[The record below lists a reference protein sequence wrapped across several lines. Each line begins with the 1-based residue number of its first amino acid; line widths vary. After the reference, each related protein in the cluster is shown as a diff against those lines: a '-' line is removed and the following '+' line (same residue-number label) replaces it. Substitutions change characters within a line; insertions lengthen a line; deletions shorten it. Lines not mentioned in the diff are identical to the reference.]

1 MSDQSSNSLSGEQY
15 DALLADLRRDLDRSQ
30 DKRNAA
36 GLGIAPGLG
45 CGDGDM
51 GPLSVGVYRMLEAGS
66 PRLALAKAMGL
77 PLAPYMINVRA
88 TFPDTATPNIPEVGS
103 DVKITQDTLVTT
115 MLFRISNQST
125 TANQNVFQVQSDY
138 YYNFQSSLEATL
150 DVGGAPRYGVTGKF
164 MPLVNLADAFNGDS
178 RPGEGW
184 ILTYQQQLIMSFN
197 AKVTLP
203 YAPMEVVVTF
213 RALVPV
219 WDELVQMTN
228 REAFVRLRELGFN
241 ISDAY
246 AARCCR

>member
-1 MSDQSSNSLSGEQY
+1 MTEPSINLSNEQFHE
-15 DALLADLRRDLDRSQ
+15 LLDRVVDGRSAEKQ
-30 DKRNAA
+30 SAA
-36 GLGIAPGLG
+36 GLGSLAGLPGLG

-51 GPLSVGVYRMLEAGS
+51 GALSASVYTMLANGS

-88 TFPDTATPNIPEVGS
+88 TFPDTATSNIPEVGS
-103 DVKITQDTLVTT
+103 DVKITQDTLIET

-125 TANQNVFQVQSDY
+125 TANQNVFQVQSDW
-138 YYNFQSSLEATL
+138 YYNFQSSIEATL
-150 DVGGAPRYGVTGKF
+150 DVTGAPRYGVTAKF
-164 MPLVNLADAFNGDS
+164 MPLVNLCDAFNGS
-178 RPGEGW
+178 SKPGAGW
-184 ILTYQQQLIMSFN
+184 ILTYQQQLKMSFN